1 MAKKIKV
8 AHIKKASE
16 SLKRRKIEHV
26 LVKYVDK
33 DGNEV
38 DAFLVVMNKYYHD
51 AKAVILADGCSILK
65 TKNVR
70 HYKMLALNHE
80 HYYPTF
86 NCTCRNCGKIFKS
99 VVKEQVWCSAACKK
113 EFRNKKKTA

>member
-8 AHIKKASE
+8 AHIEKASG
-16 SLKRRKIEHV
+16 SLKQRKIEHV
-26 LVKYVDK
+26 LVEYVDK
-33 DGNEV
+33 DGNRV

-65 TKNVR
+65 TKSVR
-70 HYKMLALNHE
+70 HYEKTALSHK
-80 HYYPTF
+80 HYQPTF
-86 NCTCRNCGKIFKS
+86 DCTCRNCGKKFES

>member
-16 SLKRRKIEHV
+16 SLKKHKIEHV
-26 LVKYVDK
+26 LVKYVKK
-33 DGNEV
+33 DESED

-51 AKAVILADGCSILK
+51 AKTAILADRYSILK

-70 HYKMLALNHE
+70 HYENIALSHE
-80 HYYPTF
+80 HYQPTF
-86 NCTCRNCGKIFKS
+86 DCTCRGCGKTFKHVDS
-99 VVKEQVWCSAACKK
+99 NVKWCSK
-113 EFRNKKKTA
+113 ECHNAWRKQRKAV